1 MSRCS
6 QSLLSRSF
14 GIVIWEVLMQKKPY
28 TGKHQPCSHGMF
40 PAALFPGRAPRLCWF
55 SPGANMMAI
64 IVKVAAGKRPGLEL
78 VRDDWPGE
86 CHQMLDLMK
95 RCWDQDPKQRP
106 SFAGGTGLWISQGS
120 APRGDKFV
128 SSSPS
133 YICEVCQLG
142 ALLVPHVPFIP
153 FPSLPPWLWRPGQPA
168 QLSCCVLA
176 DIPVETDVLLALI
189 QSLVQ
194 DPENERLVR
203 KMSHKPTISRSQ
215 QVRGT
220 PGTPRKSLSVCSLFL
235 PGCFPSQRCTLQGV
249 CTGCASVI
257 SLWG

>member
-1 MSRCS
+1 M
-6 QSLLSRSF
+6 L
-14 GIVIWEVLMQKKPY
+14 IPP
-28 TGKHQPCSHGMF
+28 H
-40 PAALFPGRAPRLCWF
+40 FPGQTPRVCWF

-106 SFAGGTGLWISQGS
+106 SFAGGTGAWISHGVTN
-120 APRGDKFV
+120 RDKFV
-128 SSSPS
+128 SSSLS
-133 YICEVCQLG
+133 YISKVWQ
-142 ALLVPHVPFIP
+142 LLVPFCCHPSPSSLLLP
-153 FPSLPPWLWRPGQPA
+153 FPHGSCLALEPRAACPA
-168 QLSCCVLA
+168 ELLCPA

-203 KMSHKPTISRSQ
+203 KMSHKPALSRSQ
-215 QVRGT
+215 QVREPPWT
-220 PGTPRKSLSVCSLFL
+220 IRKFLWLCSLFL
-235 PGCFPSQRCTLQGV
+235 PGCFLSQMCSSAPSLGV
-249 CTGCASVI
+249 CTGWASAI
-257 SLWG
+257 HLWG